1 MPSFIK
7 KTWTDRVS
15 QYPNRRTINDGYTT
29 KVVTVGRDEGV
40 VSVEGDAFS
49 ADNMNDLE
57 NRILNAIDG
66 GGGGG
71 GGFSGDYDDLYNRP
85 KINGHTLTGNKT
97 TADLGISYNDL
108 DDKPSIPTLAT
119 IFNAVYP
126 VGSIFISTSNANP
139 GTIFGGT
146 WVAFGSGKTLVGVD
160 SGDTDFNASE
170 KTGGEKTHALT
181 INEMPS
187 HNHDKLKLRWS
198 TNTGANAVYGSNG
211 SGSGSEYDSQAY
223 EGGDQP
229 HNNMP
234 PFITA
239 YFWKRTALAT

>member
-1 MPSFIK
+1 MAFVK
-7 KTWTDRVS
+7 KTWKDRVV

-29 KVVTVGRDEGV
+29 KVVTVGRDEGTIT
-40 VSVEGDAFS
+40 EAGDAFN
-49 ADNMNDLE
+49 AANMNDLE
-57 NRILNAIDG
+57 NRILAACG

-85 KINGHTLTGNKT
+85 QINGVTLTGNKT
-97 TADLGISYNDL
+97 TPDLHISYNDL
-108 DDKPSIPTLAT
+108 EDQPTVPTMST
-119 IFNAVYP
+119 ILDTVYP
-126 VGSIFISTSNANP
+126 IGSIYISVSNANP

-170 KTGGEKTHALT
+170 KTGGEKTHTLT
-181 INEMPS
+181 IDEMPS
-187 HNHDKLKLRWS
+187 HNHDILKPRWS

-211 SGSGSEYDSQAY
+211 TGSGSEYDTRGYQ
-223 EGGDQP
+223 GGDQA

-234 PFITA
+234 PYTTV
-239 YFWKRTALAT
+239 YFWKRVS

>member
-1 MPSFIK
+1 MSFVK
-7 KTWTDRVS
+7 KTWVDRVS

-29 KVVTVGRDEGV
+29 KVVTVGRDEGT
-40 VSVEGDAFS
+40 VSVEGDAFN

-57 NRILNAIDG
+57 NRILAACN

-85 KINGHTLTGNKT
+85 KINGVTLTGNKT
-97 TADLGISYNDL
+97 TSDLGISYDDL
-108 DDKPSIPTLAT
+108 TDKPSIPTLAS

-126 VGSIFISTSNANP
+126 VGSIYTSTSNANP
-139 GTIFGGT
+139 STIFGGT

-160 SGDTDFNASE
+160 SGDTDFSLAE
-170 KTGGEKTHALT
+170 ATGGEKTHTLT
-181 INEMPS
+181 IDEMPS
-187 HNHDKLKLRWS
+187 HNHSKLKLRWN

-223 EGGDQP
+223 EGGGQA
-229 HNNMP
+229 HNNLP
-234 PFITA
+234 PYICV